1 MCNFSD
7 VVETCAEERGFAR
20 GFERAYEKSFEKS
33 VTRTYLKNIQNIM
46 QSLNYSALDA
56 MALLGIPDDEHQ
68 KYLDLLRQ

>member
-7 VVETCAEERGFAR
+7 VIEAR
-20 GFERAYEKSFEKS
+20 GEARGITHGETRANLKS
-33 VTRTYLKNIQNIM
+33 IQNIM

-56 MALLGIPDDEHQ
+56 MALLEIPDEEHQ